1 MGKVESRPEI
11 GFTFCIRIKTFY
23 LEDYMTDIDLSTVPL
38 SALTAEIK
46 RRRDEW
52 EAAQNDLVGFGVSAP
67 VERIKR
73 SRQVTGKTGNPDM
86 KAAALKRWAGWD
98 AYKKAHP
105 NATSKDYFKARRA
118 GKA

>member
-1 MGKVESRPEI
+1 
-11 GFTFCIRIKTFY
+11 
-23 LEDYMTDIDLSTVPL
+23 MTDIDLSTVPL

-52 EAAQNDLVGFGVSAP
+52 ESAQRDLVGFGVSAP
-67 VERIKR
+67 TSITKR
-73 SRQVTGKTGNPDM
+73 NRQVGKTKTGGNPVM
-86 KAAALKRWAGWD
+86 SAAANKRWAGWD

-105 NATSKDYFKARRA
+105 GAKSKDYFKARRA